1 METRNRK
8 GAFLDFLQHFY
19 GKSGNALP
27 KEMLIPA
34 AVGKEAAEICVSA
47 RIVQP
52 KRGQKKEM
60 VQLATKNAR
69 IALEEKVSLMEL
81 ETV

>member
-1 METRNRK
+1 M
-8 GAFLDFLQHFY
+8 
-19 GKSGNALP
+19 P